1 MLTGALIAPSWS
13 AEVGDVSS
21 STQTPSNEFI
31 DESMGDS
38 NINIEVRENFFIMIS
53 QIILNLTY
61 WNECLVFQTS
71 HATRACQQLRVQMN
85 VKTSQTRKVWLM

>member
-38 NINIEVRENFFIMIS
+38 NINIDVR
-53 QIILNLTY
+53 
-61 WNECLVFQTS
+61 
-71 HATRACQQLRVQMN
+71 
-85 VKTSQTRKVWLM
+85 

>member
-1 MLTGALIAPSWS
+1 
-13 AEVGDVSS
+13 
-21 STQTPSNEFI
+21 
-31 DESMGDS
+31 MGDS
-38 NINIEVRENFFIMIS
+38 NINIEVREDFFIMIS

-61 WNECLVFQTS
+61 WNECLVFKTS